1 MYELMSKLRYDMTAR
16 IPTFALIAAVA
27 LLPAGCNSAS
37 EPSTASPAGLPVAA
51 AHALPWIPA
60 PGTTYQIQY
69 DGNYDSSVPADV
81 YDIDMFD
88 APQSFIDK
96 LHSMGRKVVC
106 YISVGTWENWRPDAG
121 EFPKSVIGKPD
132 GGWKG
137 ERWLDVTQLSI
148 LQPIMT
154 ARLQKCKAKHFDA
167 VDPDNMDGFE
177 NDTGFGKKITYAKQ
191 LAYNSWVAQ
200 EAHSLGL
207 TADEKGDNDQVQD
220 MAKVFDFAV
229 TEECWKQGWCKEFS
243 VYTARNALVI
253 DVEYN
258 VAPATFTSKTCANVA
273 KYNENAML
281 KHLNLNAWIVNC
293 PAAGT

>member
-16 IPTFALIAAVA
+16 FPTFALIAAVA
-27 LLPAGCNSAS
+27 LLSAGCNSAS
-37 EPSTASPAGLPVAA
+37 GPSTPSPAGIPAAA
-51 AHALPWIPA
+51 AHAARWIPT

-69 DGNYDSSVPADV
+69 DGNYTDSVAADI

-96 LHSMGRKVVC
+96 LHGEGRKVMC
-106 YISVGTWENWRPDAG
+106 YISVGTWENFRPDKNQ
-121 EFPKSVIGKPD
+121 FPKSVIGNPD

-137 ERWLDVTQLSI
+137 EHWLDVRQTQI
-148 LQPIMT
+148 LEPIMT
-154 ARLQKCKAKHFDA
+154 ARLQMCKAKHFDG
-167 VDPDNMDGFE
+167 VDPDNMDGYE
-177 NDTGFGKKITYAKQ
+177 NHTGFKISYAQQ
-191 LAYNSWVAQ
+191 LAYNTWVAQ

-207 TADEKGDNDQVQD
+207 TADEKGDNDQVKD
-220 MAKVFDFAV
+220 MSKVFDFAV
-229 TEECWKQGWCKEFS
+229 TEECWKQGWCNEFN

-258 VAPATFTSKTCANVA
+258 VAPSVFTSKACADVA

-281 KHLNLNAWIVNC
+281 KHLGLNAWIVTC
-293 PAAGT
+293 PGAKAN